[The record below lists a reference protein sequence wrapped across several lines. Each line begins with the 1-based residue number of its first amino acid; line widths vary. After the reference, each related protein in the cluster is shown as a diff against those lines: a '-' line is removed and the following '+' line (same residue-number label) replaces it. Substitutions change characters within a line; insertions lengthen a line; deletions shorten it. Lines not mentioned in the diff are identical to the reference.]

1 MEEIGAG
8 DTERPSWSQRGD
20 CVHLNE
26 NTCFDYACLSDCHCV
41 LFTQNVIFKPTLG
54 VTEAIWKEE
63 KRKEIKEDRKRGTE
77 GGGSKEGKK
86 EKSDTSF
93 FHLRHP

>member
-1 MEEIGAG
+1 MADLRHAE
-8 DTERPSWSQRGD
+8 
-20 CVHLNE
+20 C
-26 NTCFDYACLSDCHCV
+26 
-41 LFTQNVIFKPTLG
+41 
-54 VTEAIWKEE
+54 
-63 KRKEIKEDRKRGTE
+63 EIKEDRKRGTE